1 MVITHTPLCE
11 MVPIENAA
19 MKGRTVIE
27 WNKDDLD
34 ELGILKVDCL
44 ALGMLTAI
52 RKCFDLVRQHHG
64 RDLTLAAVP
73 EGDQRVYDMIC
84 QADTMGVFQIESRA
98 QMSMLPRLR
107 PRCYYDLV
115 IEVAIV
121 RPGPIQGNMV
131 HPYLRRR
138 AGEEKVSYPN
148 DAIREVLEKTLG
160 VPLFQEQAM
169 RLAVVAAGFTPG
181 EADQLRRAM
190 AAWRRPGL
198 ISEFQE
204 KLLKG
209 MVANGL
215 SLEFAERVFHQIRGF
230 GEYGFPE
237 SHAASFA
244 LLVYVSAWLKCHYP
258 AAFAAAVINSQPM
271 GFYAP
276 AQLVRNAKEHGVEVR
291 PIDINHSD
299 WDCTLEDAIAIRL
312 GLRLVSGL
320 AAAHAEA
327 IVRARRRGPFRS
339 TEDLA
344 RRAHLPRK
352 AMTSL
357 SEADA
362 LGSLGINRRQA
373 LWESLGQDPKARELP
388 LLAGLSPEE
397 DTLVPLPELSPAAEV
412 AQDYATTGLTLRAHP
427 ISFVREELDRLGIAR
442 AEQLA
447 TLPAD
452 GPVIVAGLVL
462 VRQRPS
468 TAKGI
473 TFVTLEDETG
483 VANLVVHQNTWD
495 RFYQAAR
502 TAAALVA
509 HGKLQREGIVIH
521 VVVTRLEDLSK
532 RLKISSQ
539 SRDFR

>member
-1 MVITHTPLCE
+1 
-11 MVPIENAA
+11 
-19 MKGRTVIE
+19 
-27 WNKDDLD
+27 
-34 ELGILKVDCL
+34 
-44 ALGMLTAI
+44 
-52 RKCFDLVRQHHG
+52 
-64 RDLTLAAVP
+64 
-73 EGDQRVYDMIC
+73 
-84 QADTMGVFQIESRA
+84 
-98 QMSMLPRLR
+98 
-107 PRCYYDLV
+107 
-115 IEVAIV
+115 
-121 RPGPIQGNMV
+121 
-131 HPYLRRR
+131 
-138 AGEEKVSYPN
+138 
-148 DAIREVLEKTLG
+148 
-160 VPLFQEQAM
+160 M

-258 AAFAAAVINSQPM
+258 AAFTAAVINSQPM

-291 PIDINHSD
+291 RIDVNESG
-299 WDCTLEDAIAIRL
+299 WDCTLEDIEVHSAAREHKTVGGVSDADALDDDDATADLSPMSSPSASETPPTVVDRTPAIRL
-312 GLRLVSGL
+312 GMRLVQGL
-320 AAAHAEA
+320 SESHAES
-327 IVRARRRGPFRS
+327 ILRARKRGPFRS

-352 AMTSL
+352 ALTAL

-362 LGSLGINRRQA
+362 LGSLGMNRRQA
-373 LWESLGQDPKARELP
+373 LWEALGQDPKARELP
-388 LLAGLSPEE
+388 LLADLAAED
-397 DTLVPLPELSPAAEV
+397 DTLVELPELSAAAEV
-412 AQDYATTGLTLRAHP
+412 AQDYETTGLTLRAHP
-427 ISFVREELDRLGIAR
+427 ISFVREELNRLGIAP

-452 GPVIVAGLVL
+452 GLVKVAGLVL

-483 VANLVVHQNTWD
+483 VANLVVHQNTWE

-502 TAAALVA
+502 TAAAMIA

-521 VVVTRLEDLSK
+521 VVVTKLEDLSR